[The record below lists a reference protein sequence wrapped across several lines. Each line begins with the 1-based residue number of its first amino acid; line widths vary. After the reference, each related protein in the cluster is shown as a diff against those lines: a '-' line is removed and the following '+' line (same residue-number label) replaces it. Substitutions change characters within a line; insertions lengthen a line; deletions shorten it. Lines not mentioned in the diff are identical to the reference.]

1 MEAQRYNGEFKVI
14 DTPEKAYVLGLI
26 YSDGY
31 VGKWKGHYQ
40 HTIVLHNDDI
50 KLLEIIQQKFPFYKL
65 KKHTKTSMELRCN
78 YKECVLDLYN
88 NGVFERKSTE
98 NKELLCF
105 PNINENLKSHFIRG
119 YFDGDGSVYKQKLGN
134 TKMEI
139 GGTRFK
145 MITDIIKVLY
155 DNRITVNLRCK
166 YVGEALRKNDFY
178 VLYTSSDKISKQF
191 AEFIYRD
198 CNDLYLKR
206 KYDRLFFIPEYNT
219 KERLVCPNCGQTNTT
234 YLGIRKM
241 LNHTMQ
247 RGFCK
252 DCNKRFSIKLTAP
265 LSSNI
270 QSGGD
275 ELLEG

>member
-1 MEAQRYNGEFKVI
+1 MEAQIKYSGEFKVI

-31 VGKWKGHYQ
+31 VKYNNGYH
-40 HTIVLHNDDI
+40 HTIVLHNDDVE
-50 KLLEIIQQKFPFYKL
+50 LLELIKQKFPFYNL
-65 KKHTKTSMELRCN
+65 RKHTYKSMKLESCS
-78 YKECVLDLYN
+78 KECVIDLYN
-88 NGVFERKSTE
+88 NGVFERKSTDNKDLLRFPE
-98 NKELLCF
+98 ISKELQ
-105 PNINENLKSHFIRG
+105 SHFIRG
-119 YFDGDGSVYKQKLGN
+119 FFDGDGSVFKQKLGN
-134 TKMEI
+134 TKIEI
-139 GGTRFK
+139 GSTSFNI
-145 MITDIIKVLY
+145 ITDIIKVLY

-219 KERLVCPNCGQTNTT
+219 KERLVCPSCGQTNTT

-247 RGFCK
+247 RGKCK
-252 DCNKRFSIKLTAP
+252 DCNKQFSIKLTAP